1 MSLKVRTAGAAIW
14 LAISTAGVADPT
26 NAPAEPPRPP
36 SERNFARLLGDA
48 LAGAIER
55 AVPSVVQVK
64 VARHVKR
71 AVVDPQSGELRDA
84 EGVALGIG
92 SGFFFDDQNRVL
104 TAHHVVEGR
113 RVEIVVQ
120 THSGEVLPARLVGA
134 DPNTDLAVLAVEAP
148 EGRRYPPLVAGDSDA
163 VRVGEIVI
171 ALGAPLGLEN
181 TATFGIVSQ
190 KGRSVGK
197 LTYESFIQTDASI
210 NPGTSGGPVL
220 DADGRW
226 IGVSVMIE
234 TTAEN
239 AGNVGI
245 GFVVPSA
252 IARRVAEILARHGQM
267 VRSFIGIAPEQ
278 MVPSATPLPAGL
290 AEAVRIAKVTAGSP
304 AETAGLKVG
313 DIILRVDGRPTPTLN
328 ELKKYMHV
336 HEPGDKVRFEVLRD
350 GTELTIE
357 VTAGAPPSAR

>member
-1 MSLKVRTAGAAIW
+1 MNISTMKRGVASVVAAWAGAAM
-14 LAISTAGVADPT
+14 AQTHMPT
-26 NAPAEPPRPP
+26 G
-36 SERNFARLLGDA
+36 RNFARLLGES
-48 LAGAIER
+48 LADAIER

-64 VARHVKR
+64 VARHVR
-71 AVVDPQSGELRDA
+71 HAVVDRERNELKDV
-84 EGVALGIG
+84 EGVVFGIG

-113 RVEIVVQ
+113 QVEIVVR
-120 THSGEVLPARLVGA
+120 THSGDVLPARVVGA

-148 EGRRYPPLVAGDSDA
+148 EGRRYPPLPAGDSDA
-163 VRVGEIVI
+163 IRVGEVVI

-234 TTAEN
+234 TTSES

-252 IARRVAEILARHGQM
+252 IARRVADILARHGQM
-267 VRSFIGIAPEQ
+267 VRSYIGIAPEQ
-278 MVPSATPLPAGL
+278 MVPSQTPLPRGL
-290 AEAVRIAKVTAGSP
+290 SEAVRIAKVAPGSP
-304 AETAGLKVG
+304 AEAAGLKTG
-313 DIILRVDGRPTPTLN
+313 DIILRVDGHPTPTLN
-328 ELKKYMHV
+328 EIKQYMHV
-336 HEPGDKVRFEVLRD
+336 HEPGDKVKLEVLRD
-350 GTELTIE
+350 ETELTIE
-357 VTAGAPPSAR
+357 VTAGTPPAAR